1 MCVQN
6 LPRQEVVREAVFI
19 AVIRLTL
26 HGETMI
32 QHPSGGKEQDLV
44 LAVDLLNPSHAH
56 EQKTH
61 KLKRLVQSPNS
72 YFMDVKCPGC
82 VQITT
87 VFSHAQTVVMCSSCA
102 NVLAQPTGGITRLTE
117 DQTKPGH
124 HVRYVSPIFL
134 LVDANIE
141 KVASL
146 QLQHSIP
153 ATMKTSTIV
162 AATVGVLAV
171 ATISYAVY
179 FDSKRR
185 NDPEFRRKLKKE
197 RKRATKLAQEEA
209 KKLSNK
215 SAQSVEEALAGIKD
229 EDFPT
234 SMEEREK
241 FCMEQLSAGE
251 ALFTRGP
258 ENYGQAAICFYKAL
272 KVYPAPAELVMVY
285 QKTIPQE
292 VFTLVM
298 GMLSK
303 DVQSK
308 QEKYYTVFPP
318 KEMNV
323 KVEEKPEGVTADG
336 QKVMRRGLVAA
347 KAFAVGETIYTEAPV
362 ISSLEPSLEGKDLC
376 HYCLKEIVGAESK
389 VPCSNCTQV
398 IYCSQSCKVSAS
410 QEFHDILCTKDSD
423 DVSSPERSLHEY
435 TKATRNLVP
444 EMLAKFLVKMVHEES
459 LNSGA
464 EYNSFDHMERLRYLE
479 IPPSA
484 EEEKEMELLKVALG
498 SNIPGIDEFITE
510 ERYMLMK
517 GRLLYNLYGVSTSL
531 DANRKVEAL
540 PERQRSVRDAP
551 ITGAGFYKVSSYLMH
566 SCEPNA
572 KVVFSEHDHKLSI
585 VATRA
590 VEAGDELHV
599 GYIKNGKQSTEQ
611 RRLELFTQ
619 YRLQCMCPLCETTD

>member
-1 MCVQN
+1 
-6 LPRQEVVREAVFI
+6 
-19 AVIRLTL
+19 
-26 HGETMI
+26 
-32 QHPSGGKEQDLV
+32 
-44 LAVDLLNPSHAH
+44 
-56 EQKTH
+56 
-61 KLKRLVQSPNS
+61 
-72 YFMDVKCPGC
+72 
-82 VQITT
+82 
-87 VFSHAQTVVMCSSCA
+87 
-102 NVLAQPTGGITRLTE
+102 
-117 DQTKPGH
+117 
-124 HVRYVSPIFL
+124 
-134 LVDANIE
+134 
-141 KVASL
+141 
-146 QLQHSIP
+146 
-153 ATMKTSTIV
+153 MKTSTIV

-171 ATISYAVY
+171 ATIGYAIY

-197 RKRATKLAQEEA
+197 RKRAQKLAKEEA
-209 KKLSNK
+209 KNLSSK
-215 SAQSVEEALAGIKD
+215 SAQSVEEALASIKD

-251 ALFTRGP
+251 SLFTLGP
-258 ENYGQAAICFYKAL
+258 DNFGQAAICFYKAL

-285 QKTIPQE
+285 QKTIPPE

-323 KVEEKPEGVTADG
+323 KVDEKPEGVTPDG
-336 QKVMRRGLVAA
+336 QKVTRRGLVAT
-347 KAFAVGETIYTEAPV
+347 KSFAAGQTIYSEAPV
-362 ISSLEPSLEGKDLC
+362 ISSLEPSLEGSEFC
-376 HYCLKEIVGAESK
+376 HYCLKQIVDDSSK
-389 VPCSNCTQV
+389 VPCSKCTQV
-398 IYCSQSCKVSAS
+398 VFCSSNCKDSAS

-423 DVSSPERSLHEY
+423 DVSSPERSLREY

-510 ERYMLMK
+510 ERYLLMK

-531 DANRKVEAL
+531 DTERSVEPL
-540 PERQRSVRDAP
+540 PEKQRSVRDAP
-551 ITGAGFYKVSSYLMH
+551 ITGAGFYRVSSYLMH

-572 KVVFSEHDHKLSI
+572 KIVFSDHDHTLSI
-585 VATRA
+585 VTTRE
-590 VEAGDELHV
+590 VKAGEELYV
-599 GYIKNGKQSTEQ
+599 GYIKNGSLSTEG
-611 RRLELFTQ
+611 RRLQLFTN